1 MSLDGAAYMR
11 SEYVGESAY
20 VWCCSHVLNVCMCD
34 GTESIREARNLYG
47 VLIHLA
53 VFFGVSCKRV
63 LPYENF
69 VAKHKVGHQKLH
81 LLLKLGTTSWGSKKT
96 AILPIYGSVLVN
108 NY

>member
-53 VFFGVSCKRV
+53 VFFWRFLQKGFAIRELRGQTQSWSPK
-63 LPYENF
+63 
-69 VAKHKVGHQKLH
+69 VAPVAETRHH
-81 LLLKLGTTSWGSKKT
+81 KLGIKENSYPSYLWKCISK
-96 AILPIYGSVLVN
+96 
-108 NY
+108 